1 MSWGNS
7 SGRVSVVLE
16 SVEPGV
22 TRLRLSSWSGRFV
35 GYEVSAYIVDGVL
48 IDTGFPRV
56 ASELLDAMERMNVRG
71 AIVTHWHEDH
81 AGNASTLA
89 DRGVPLVMHASC
101 ESMLRAR
108 PAIRPYRRV
117 VWGRPDRLV
126 APLRA
131 FDPAPL
137 ELVPLPGHTADHTGV
152 WDARRRILVSG
163 DLYLGVKV
171 RVAHRSESPGRL
183 VASLRAAAALEPRL
197 LLDAHRGPVT
207 DAASKLRAKANW
219 IEETRR
225 EIMSRSEAGDAPRA
239 IARRVLGREPLV
251 GILSAGEYSALA
263 FVDAVLREGA
273 ATFRPPSVRTFAA
286 PSDR

>member
-1 MSWGNS
+1 MSRGNS
-7 SGRVSVVLE
+7 TGHVSVVPE
-16 SVEPGV
+16 AVEPGV

-56 ASELLDAMERMNVRG
+56 KSELLDAIEGMKVRG

-81 AGNASTLA
+81 AGNAAMLA
-89 DRGVPLVMHASC
+89 DRGFPLVMHASC
-101 ESMLRAR
+101 ESTLRAR

-117 VWGRPDRLV
+117 VWGRPNRLV

-137 ELVPLPGHTADHTGV
+137 VLVPLPGHTVDHTGV

-163 DLYLGVKV
+163 DLYVGVKV

-207 DAASKLRAKANW
+207 DAASKLRAKAQW
-219 IEETRR
+219 LEETRR
-225 EIMSRSEAGDAPRA
+225 EIMSRSEAGDTPRA
-239 IARRVLGREPLV
+239 IARRVLGREPPV

-273 ATFRPPSVRTFAA
+273 ATSRPPSVRTSVA

>member
-1 MSWGNS
+1 MSRGNS
-7 SGRVSVVLE
+7 TGRVSVILE
-16 SVEPGV
+16 AVEPGV

-56 ASELLDAMERMNVRG
+56 ASELLGIMKRLEVRG

-81 AGNASTLA
+81 AGNAAMLA
-89 DRGVPLVMHASC
+89 DIGLPLLMHASC
-101 ESMLRAR
+101 ESTLRAR
-108 PAIRPYRRV
+108 PGIRPYRRV
-117 VWGRPDRLV
+117 VWGRPDRLT

-137 ELVPLPGHTADHTGV
+137 ELVPLPGHTVDHTGV

-171 RVAHRSESPGRL
+171 RVAHRSESPRL
-183 VASLRAAAALEPRL
+183 LMASLRSAAALEPRL
-197 LLDAHRGPVT
+197 LLDAHRGPVS
-207 DAASKLRAKANW
+207 DAAPKLRAKAQW

-225 EIMSRSEAGDAPRA
+225 EIMLRSDAGDTPRA

-263 FVDAVLREGA
+263 LVHAVLREDQ
-273 ATFRPPSVRTFAA
+273 ATARPPSVRTSAA

>member
-1 MSWGNS
+1 MS
-7 SGRVSVVLE
+7 VILE
-16 SVEPGV
+16 PVEPGV
-22 TRLRLSSWSGRFV
+22 TRIRLSSWSGRVV
-35 GYEVSAYIVDGVL
+35 GYEVSTYIVDGVL

-56 ASELLDAMERMNVRG
+56 SSELCGVVDRMNVRG

-81 AGNASTLA
+81 AGNAAMLA
-89 DRGVPLVMHASC
+89 DRGLPFLMHGSC
-101 ESMLRAR
+101 ESTLRAR

-117 VWGRPDRLV
+117 VWGRPARLV
-126 APLRA
+126 ATLRE

-137 ELVPLPGHTADHTGV
+137 ELVPLPGHTVDHIGV

-183 VASLRAAAALEPRL
+183 LASLRAAASLEPRL
-197 LLDAHRGPVT
+197 LLDAHRGPVS
-207 DAASKLRAKANW
+207 DAASKLRAKAAW
-219 IEETRR
+219 LEETMR
-225 EIMSRSEAGDAPRA
+225 EIKSRSMAGDAPRA
-239 IARRVLGREPLV
+239 IARRLLGREPLV

-263 FVDAVLREGA
+263 LVDAVLREGT
-273 ATFRPPSVRTFAA
+273 ATSRPPSVRTSVA